1 MLLSDYA
8 IPGCNVDDLDA
19 ELAARLLLTVT
30 DRRLTIPPVIVSGYR
45 TYDEQAELHRLYL
58 AGLGNLAAPPG
69 TSQHERGLA
78 ADVHTEDIELVA
90 LGDAAYAHGLRQP
103 VPGEPWHLELNPDR
117 QPFGDP
123 MTPQQLADA
132 LGGQLDL
139 AGQVCVPLIADDL
152 QSSELYTIAQAL
164 SFIHQELKIARIAD

>member
-19 ELAARLLLTVT
+19 ELSARLLATVT

-45 TYDEQAELHRLYL
+45 TYDEQAELYRLYL

-69 TSQHERGLA
+69 TSEHEFGLA

-90 LGDAAYAHGLRQP
+90 LGDAAYENGLRQP

-117 QPFGDP
+117 QPLEAP

-132 LGGQLDL
+132 LGGTLNL
-139 AGQVCVPLIADDL
+139 LEQVCVPLVADDL
-152 QSSELYTIAQAL
+152 VSFDLYTVAQAL
-164 SFIHQELKIARIAD
+164 SFIHQELKMGRLGK

>member
-1 MLLSDYA
+1 MRLTDYA

-45 TYDEQAELHRLYL
+45 TYDEQAELYRLYL
-58 AGLGNLAAPPG
+58 DGLGNLAAPPG
-69 TSQHERGLA
+69 TSNHEFGLA
-78 ADVHTEDIELVA
+78 ADVTTEDIELVA
-90 LGDAAYAHGLRQP
+90 LGDAAYENGLRQP

-117 QPFGDP
+117 QPLEAP

-132 LGGQLDL
+132 LGGTLNL
-139 AGQVCVPLIADDL
+139 MEQVCVPLLNDDL
-152 QSSELYTIAQAL
+152 TSADLYTVVQTL
-164 SFIHQELKIARIAD
+164 SFIHQELKMARLGR